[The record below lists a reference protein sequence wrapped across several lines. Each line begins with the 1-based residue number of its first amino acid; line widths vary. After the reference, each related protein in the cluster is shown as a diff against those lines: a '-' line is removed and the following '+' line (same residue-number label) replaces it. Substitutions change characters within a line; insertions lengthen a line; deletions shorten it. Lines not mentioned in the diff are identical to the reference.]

1 MDEVKHLAHLRSGG
15 RRGGRLVALL
25 LLAACKKDAPRDT
38 GVRPAPADA
47 TATAPV
53 GSDAADPPKVERPPL
68 PPPDETLGAPPDDVA
83 RGVKLAKVASGLSRP
98 VLLTFAPGDPRKR
111 LFVLEQHV
119 ARVRA
124 IENGAV
130 VKEPYLALTGK
141 VSKGN
146 EQGLLGLAFHPRFAE
161 NGRFFVY
168 YTDRDGDSR
177 LVEYTA
183 APDADRADPKTAKE
197 LFTVEQPYS
206 NHNGGSL
213 EFGPDG
219 KLYLGL
225 GDGGAGGDPHGNGQN
240 PKAKLAKILRFDV
253 DAAKPAAEIV
263 AIGVRNP
270 WRFDFDPRTGDV
282 YIGDVGQERWESLYV
297 VEAGTLDGRN
307 FGWNVAEGRHCY
319 ERSRCDRSKFIAPV
333 TDYSHEQGCSVT
345 GGVVYRGA
353 ALPALDGVYFYADY
367 CMGWI
372 RSFRWAP
379 DGIRQ
384 HWDWR
389 PVIDPRGQVT
399 QVSSFGRDAD
409 GEVYVLSLDGTI
421 RKLVPSG

>member
-1 MDEVKHLAHLRSGG
+1 MRRTLLFVLILAS
-15 RRGGRLVALL
+15 
-25 LLAACKKDAPRDT
+25 CKKDAPRDT
-38 GVRPAPADA
+38 SVRPADGGDIAEPVPPA
-47 TATAPV
+47 PP
-53 GSDAADPPKVERPPL
+53 PPKIDRPEL
-68 PPPDETLGAPPDDVA
+68 PPPDETLAEPPAD
-83 RGVKLAKVASGLSRP
+83 LAKQIKLERVAKDLARP

-119 ARVRA
+119 GRVRV

-130 VKEPYLALTGK
+130 EKTPYLSLEGK
-141 VSKGN
+141 VSTGN

-161 NGRFFVY
+161 NGKLYVS
-168 YTDRDGDSR
+168 YTDRDGDTH

-183 APDADRADPKTAKE
+183 AVDGDRADAKTARE
-197 LFTVEQPYS
+197 VFTIEQPYS
-206 NHNGGSL
+206 NHNGGHV

-219 KLYLGL
+219 KLYFGL
-225 GDGGAGGDPHGNGQN
+225 GDGGSAGDPRGNGQK
-240 PKAKLAKILRFDV
+240 PTSKLAKMLRFDV

-263 AIGVRNP
+263 AIGLRNP
-270 WRFDFDPRTGDV
+270 WRFDFDRKTGDL
-282 YIGDVGQERWESLYV
+282 YIGDVGQDLWESVYA

-319 ERSRCDRSKFIAPV
+319 ESRRCDMSKFTAPV
-333 TDYSHEQGCSVT
+333 ADYPHEQGCSVT
-345 GGVVYRGA
+345 GGYVYRGA

-367 CMGWI
+367 CIGWI

-389 PVIDPRGQVT
+389 PALDPRAQLV
-399 QVSSFGRDAD
+399 QVSSFGEDEA
-409 GEVYVLSLDGTI
+409 GELYVLSLDGSI
-421 RKLVPSG
+421 HKLVPAS